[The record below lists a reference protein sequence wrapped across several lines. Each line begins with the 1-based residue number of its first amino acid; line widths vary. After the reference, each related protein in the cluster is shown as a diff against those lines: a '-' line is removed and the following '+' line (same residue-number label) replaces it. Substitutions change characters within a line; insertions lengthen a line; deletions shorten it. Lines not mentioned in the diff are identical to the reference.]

1 MTSRRPQ
8 AWAIEEDRDG
18 GLAVTHGNRPV
29 ATGMRNRGHA
39 EDIVRHSRIP
49 GERVWYQ
56 EPDGYRTELTRHF
69 PDPAP
74 QSEPPARPTSSRP
87 VRDRYLAR
95 YGRPRAPSV

>member
-29 ATGMRNRGHA
+29 TTGLRDRKHAEETIRRNR
-39 EDIVRHSRIP
+39 RP

-74 QSEPPARPTSSRP
+74 RPEATAPTSSRP
-87 VRDRYLAR
+87 VRARYLAR
-95 YGRPRAPSV
+95 YGRSRPT